1 MLALSCAFASGA
13 VHTIRSKGCNTWRT
27 VKTKRL
33 PYIEWC
39 GLHRVVERLYLQI
52 RPYADSHIGETR
64 SAPLC
69 ELMLINVL
77 HMAFLKLGQSNSC
90 ACRGHRV
97 RDIIVGVKV

>member
-1 MLALSCAFASGA
+1 MTVLPALSCACSLMLALS
-13 VHTIRSKGCNTWRT
+13 

-33 PYIEWC
+33 PVPYIEWC

-69 ELMLINVL
+69 ELMLINLL